1 MNARAAAPGRP
12 KQGPTLTEGRSPY
25 SVIGVSSVNRG
36 MITVSIMLATI
47 MQALDTTI
55 ANVALPHMQ
64 GSLQSSQDQISW
76 VLTSYIVAAA
86 IATPLTG
93 WLCARWGRRQVFLAA
108 VAGFTVASALCG
120 MAGTLWEIVGARLLQ
135 GLFGAALVPLSQAVL
150 LDINPKEKV
159 GQAMAIWGAGIM
171 IGPILGP
178 VLGGWLTE
186 NADWRWVFYINLPV
200 GVLAFLGIARY
211 LPESKPAGVKLDLF
225 GFATL
230 SLAIGLLQMFLDRG
244 EQLDWFSSAEI
255 CLEAFGAL
263 VAFAFFVVHTWTA
276 QGTSFFDRALLRD
289 RNFVTGLLFAF
300 IVGMILYATMALLP
314 SLLQGLLGYP
324 VVYTGEVMAP
334 RGLGTMIAMLVV
346 GRLVPRIDARNIM
359 AFGFALTAISLY
371 QMTRMTL
378 DMDSTLIVVSG
389 FVQGLGI
396 GFTFVPL
403 SAATFATLSP
413 RLRNDGTP
421 IYSLLRNIGSSV
433 GISIVQALLT
443 EGTARAHAELASHV
457 SATNLALQTL
467 PPGLGADTTAGLMV
481 INAEVTRQ
489 AAMLGY
495 LQDFRVMLLLTVA
508 AMPLLLLIRKASP
521 GGNASVAAEA
531 AH

>member
-1 MNARAAAPGRP
+1 MSSLASGAGATASVGAPVR
-12 KQGPTLTEGRSPY
+12 
-25 SVIGVSSVNRG
+25 VHRG
-36 MITVSIMLATI
+36 MITVAVMLATI

-93 WLCARWGRRQVFLAA
+93 WLCARWGRRKVFLAA
-108 VAGFTVASALCG
+108 VVGFTVASALCG
-120 MAGTLWEIVGARLLQ
+120 MAGTLWEIVAARLLQ

-178 VLGGWLTE
+178 MLGGWLTE

-200 GVLAFLGIARY
+200 GLLAFYGIARY
-211 LPESKPAGVKLDLF
+211 LPESRPDAVRLDVF
-225 GFATL
+225 GFTTL

-244 EQLDWFSSAEI
+244 EQLDWFSSTEI
-255 CLEAFGAL
+255 CLEAAGAL
-263 VAFAFFVVHTWTA
+263 VAFAFFAVHTWTA
-276 QGTSFFDRALLRD
+276 EGDSFFNRGLLRD
-289 RNFVTGLLFAF
+289 RNFVTGVMFAF

-314 SLLQGLLGYP
+314 TLLQGLLGYP

-334 RGLGTMIAMLVV
+334 RGVGTMLAMLVV
-346 GRLVPRIDARNIM
+346 GRLVQRIDPRKIM
-359 AFGFALTAISLY
+359 AVGFSLTAFSLY

-378 DMDSTLIVVSG
+378 QMDSTLIIVSG
-389 FVQGLGI
+389 FIQGLGI

-403 SAATFATLSP
+403 SAAAFATLP
-413 RLRNDGTP
+413 PQLRNDGTP
-421 IYSLLRNIGSSV
+421 IFSLLRNIGSSV
-433 GISIVQALLT
+433 GISAVQTLLT
-443 EGTARAHAELASHV
+443 EGTARAHATLAAEV
-457 SATNLALQTL
+457 SRTNLALQTL
-467 PPGLGADTTAGLMV
+467 PAAMSPDTPAGLMAL
-481 INAEVTRQ
+481 NAEVTRQ
-489 AAMLGY
+489 AAMMGY
-495 LQDFRVMLLLTVA
+495 LHDFRVMMMLTLV
-508 AMPLLLLIRKASP
+508 AMPLLLLIRRSTTAP
-521 GGNASVAAEA
+521 GAAGVAEA
-531 AH
+531 PH

>member
-1 MNARAAAPGRP
+1 MNGATPAAPDDPLALR
-12 KQGPTLTEGRSPY
+12 
-25 SVIGVSSVNRG
+25 RG

-64 GSLQSSQDQISW
+64 GSLQASQDQISW

-93 WLCARWGRRQVFLAA
+93 WLCARMGRRKVFLIA

-120 MAGTLWEIVGARLLQ
+120 MAGTLWEIVAARLLQ

-150 LDINPKEKV
+150 LDINPKEKF

-171 IGPILGP
+171 VGPILGP
-178 VLGGWLTE
+178 MLGGWLTE

-200 GVLAFLGIARY
+200 GLMAFYGIASY
-211 LPESKPAGVKLDLF
+211 LPESRPAAVRLDMF

-244 EQLDWFSSAEI
+244 EQLDWFSSVEI
-255 CLEAFGAL
+255 CIEAAGAFI
-263 VAFAFFVVHTWTA
+263 AFAFFVAHTWTVH
-276 QGTSFFDRALLRD
+276 GPSFFHRGLLSD

-314 SLLQGLLGYP
+314 TLLQGLLGYP
-324 VVYTGEVMAP
+324 VLYAGILMAP
-334 RGLGTMIAMLVV
+334 RGLGTMVAMIVV
-346 GRLVPRIDARNIM
+346 GRLVQRVEPRKIM
-359 AFGFALTAISLY
+359 AVGFSLSVFALY
-371 QMTRMTL
+371 QMTLMTL
-378 DMDSTLIVVSG
+378 DMDSSLIVVSG
-389 FVQGLGI
+389 FIQGLGI

-403 SAATFATLSP
+403 SAAAFATLAP
-413 RLRNDGTP
+413 RLRNEGTP
-421 IYSLLRNIGSSV
+421 IFSLLRNIGSSV

-443 EGTARAHAELASHV
+443 EGTARAHADLASRV
-457 SATNLALQTL
+457 TLSNLALQTL
-467 PPGLGADTTAGLMV
+467 PPSLNINSAAGLWAL
-481 INAEVTRQ
+481 NAEVTRQ
-489 AAMLGY
+489 AAMIGY
-495 LQDFRVMLLLTVA
+495 LQDFRIMMWLTLLS
-508 AMPLLLLIRKASP
+508 MPLLLLVRRP
-521 GGNASVAAEA
+521 VAAPGVTVNLEA
-531 AH
+531 PH